1 MTVNDKYTDEELF
14 ALLRAKEQKT
24 FEHLYEQ
31 YSAGLYSTI
40 LQITGDEEQAGI
52 VLQETF
58 IYAWFKISEYNS
70 SQGKLFTWM
79 LNIARRLSI
88 EKVRAVRPA
97 NELEKDVKS
106 NVDRKANMVHA
117 ESLNNTGLKKALQQL
132 TAFHRSLIELA
143 YFKGNSPEQIAATH
157 AVSLATVKAEI
168 KTALIQLRKHLK

>member
-1 MTVNDKYTDEELF
+1 LTVNDKYTDEELV
-14 ALLRAKEQKT
+14 ALLSAREEKT

-31 YSAGLYSTI
+31 YSASLYSTI
-40 LQITGDEEQAGI
+40 LQITDDEEQAGI

-58 IYAWFKISEYNS
+58 IYAWFKISEYNN

-88 EKVRAVRPA
+88 EKVRATRPA
-97 NELEKDVKS
+97 NELEKGIKS
-106 NVDRKANMVHA
+106 NVEKTNRAQV

-132 TAFHRSLIELA
+132 TTFHRSLIELA
-143 YFKGNSPEQIAATH
+143 YFKGNSPEQIAATQ

>member
-14 ALLRAKEQKT
+14 ALLRAKEEKT

-40 LQITGDEEQAGI
+40 VQITGDEEQAAI

-58 IYAWFKISEYNS
+58 IYTWFKISEYNS

-88 EKVRAVRPA
+88 EKARAARPA
-97 NELEKDVKS
+97 NELEKDK
-106 NVDRKANMVHA
+106 KANMVQA

-143 YFKGNSPEQIAATH
+143 YFKGNSPEQIAATQ